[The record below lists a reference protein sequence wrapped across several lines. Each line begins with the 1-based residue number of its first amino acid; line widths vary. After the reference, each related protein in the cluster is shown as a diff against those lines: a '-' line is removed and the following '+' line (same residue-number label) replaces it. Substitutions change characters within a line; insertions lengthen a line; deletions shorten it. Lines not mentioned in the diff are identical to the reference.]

1 MVEISHA
8 AQAAEDSLTGTTVA
22 IIDDDVELLWATTR
36 ILESWGCRVLAGS
49 SLEEIEAGMRNL
61 EDPPDWIIADY
72 RLRGSLTGSEA
83 IRRLRARARLAVP
96 AIIITGDCGPEPVHA
111 SERYG
116 HQLLRKPVRPEA
128 LRRVLSVRSSSD
140 GSTF

>member
-8 AQAAEDSLTGTTVA
+8 AQGAKDPLTGTTVVL
-22 IIDDDVELLWATTR
+22 IDDDVELLWATTR
-36 ILESWGCRVLAGS
+36 ILESWGS

-83 IRRLRARARLAVP
+83 IRQLRAQARLAVP

-116 HQLLRKPVRPEA
+116 HQLLRKPVRPDA
-128 LRRVLSVRSSSD
+128 LRRVLSVRSSS
-140 GSTF
+140 GSPTF